1 MENIRVYSHSACLSK
16 ENGEGHP
23 ERKERLESI
32 LDSIQRIDDIS
43 IDLKEAPKA
52 QNKDINLVHPQS
64 YLEEIFEM
72 IPSQGL
78 VGVEKEPYADTLLCP
93 DSKEAILRACGSGIS
108 ASKDLMDGSSKRV
121 FCAVRPPGHHAE
133 TSRVNG
139 FCFLNN
145 AAVAA
150 RYLQS
155 NYDIKKIA
163 IIDFDVHHGNGTQEI
178 FYSDSRVLM
187 ISIHQWPLYPGTGSE
202 EEVGELEGQGF
213 TVNIPLPPGST
224 GSTYRSALDQI
235 VVPLVEDFQPD
246 WILVSAGFD
255 AHREDPLTD
264 MGLTSGD
271 FADLTANLFSLA
283 PKNHDGLFSKKGIY
297 AIIRHPIYTVVI
309 FHLPI
314 IVALFYKSFVLLF
327 FLPAHYIFWSHLV
340 EREEEYLV
348 GIFGEDYVDYM
359 AKIPRFVPWR

>member
-23 ERKERLESI
+23 ERKERLEYI

-133 TSRVNG
+133 TNRVNG

-178 FYSDSRVLM
+178 FYNDNSVLYG
-187 ISIHQWPLYPGTGSE
+187 SIHQHPLFPGTGLDSEIGAGNIFNAPIEAGTSSE
-202 EEVGELEGQGF
+202 EFLRVFNEK
-213 TVNIPLPPGST
+213 
-224 GSTYRSALDQI
+224 
-235 VVPLVEDFQPD
+235 
-246 WILVSAGFD
+246 ILVNVEHFEPEVIIISAGFD
-255 AHREDPLTD
+255 AHKRDPLATI
-264 MGLTSGD
+264 
-271 FADLTANLFSLA
+271 NLNSEDYFTMTQ
-283 PKNHDGLFSKKGIY
+283 DI
-297 AIIRHPIYTVVI
+297 
-309 FHLPI
+309 
-314 IVALFYKSFVLLF
+314 
-327 FLPAHYIFWSHLV
+327 
-340 EREEEYLV
+340 V
-348 GIFGEDYVDYM
+348 GIANRHSKGRVISFLEGGYDLQALSESIQSHFKGLS
-359 AKIPRFVPWR
+359 A

>member
-78 VGVEKEPYADTLLCP
+78 LGVEKEPYADTLLCP

-178 FYSDSRVLM
+178 FYNDNSVLYG
-187 ISIHQWPLYPGTGSE
+187 SIHQHPLFPGTGLESEIGAGNIFNAPIEAGTSSE
-202 EEVGELEGQGF
+202 EFLKVFNEK
-213 TVNIPLPPGST
+213 
-224 GSTYRSALDQI
+224 
-235 VVPLVEDFQPD
+235 
-246 WILVSAGFD
+246 ILVNVECFEPEVIIISAGFD
-255 AHREDPLTD
+255 AHKRDPLATI
-264 MGLTSGD
+264 
-271 FADLTANLFSLA
+271 NLNSEDYFTMTQ
-283 PKNHDGLFSKKGIY
+283 DI
-297 AIIRHPIYTVVI
+297 
-309 FHLPI
+309 
-314 IVALFYKSFVLLF
+314 
-327 FLPAHYIFWSHLV
+327 
-340 EREEEYLV
+340 V
-348 GIFGEDYVDYM
+348 GIANRHSKGRVISFLEGGYDLQALSESIQSHFKGLS
-359 AKIPRFVPWR
+359 A

>member
-108 ASKDLMDGSSKRV
+108 ASKDLMNGSSKRV

-178 FYSDSRVLM
+178 FYNDNSVLYG
-187 ISIHQWPLYPGTGSE
+187 SIHQHPLFPGTGLESEIGAGNIFNAPIEAGTSSE
-202 EEVGELEGQGF
+202 EFLRVFNEK
-213 TVNIPLPPGST
+213 
-224 GSTYRSALDQI
+224 
-235 VVPLVEDFQPD
+235 
-246 WILVSAGFD
+246 ILVNVERFEPEVIIISAGFD
-255 AHREDPLTD
+255 AHKRDPLATI
-264 MGLTSGD
+264 
-271 FADLTANLFSLA
+271 NL
-283 PKNHDGLFSKKGIY
+283 
-297 AIIRHPIYTVVI
+297 
-309 FHLPI
+309 
-314 IVALFYKSFVLLF
+314 KS
-327 FLPAHYIFWSHLV
+327 
-340 EREEEYLV
+340 
-348 GIFGEDYVDYM
+348 EDYFTMTQDIVRIANRHSKGRVISFLEGGYDLQ
-359 AKIPRFVPWR
+359 ALSESIQSHFKGLSS

>member
-32 LDSIQRIDDIS
+32 LDSIQKIDDIS

-133 TSRVNG
+133 TNRVNG

-178 FYSDSRVLM
+178 FYNDNSVLYG
-187 ISIHQWPLYPGTGSE
+187 SIHQHPLFPGTGLESEIGAGNIFNAPIEAGTSSE
-202 EEVGELEGQGF
+202 EFLRVFNEK
-213 TVNIPLPPGST
+213 
-224 GSTYRSALDQI
+224 
-235 VVPLVEDFQPD
+235 
-246 WILVSAGFD
+246 ILVNVDRFEPEVIIISAGFD
-255 AHREDPLTD
+255 AHKRDPLATI
-264 MGLTSGD
+264 
-271 FADLTANLFSLA
+271 NLNSEDYFTMTQ
-283 PKNHDGLFSKKGIY
+283 DI
-297 AIIRHPIYTVVI
+297 
-309 FHLPI
+309 
-314 IVALFYKSFVLLF
+314 
-327 FLPAHYIFWSHLV
+327 
-340 EREEEYLV
+340 V
-348 GIFGEDYVDYM
+348 GIANRHSKGRVISFLEGGYDLQALSESIQSHFKGLS
-359 AKIPRFVPWR
+359 A

>member
-178 FYSDSRVLM
+178 FYNDNSVLYG
-187 ISIHQWPLYPGTGSE
+187 SIHQHPLFPGTGLESEIGAGNIFNAPIEAGTSSE
-202 EEVGELEGQGF
+202 EFLRVFNEK
-213 TVNIPLPPGST
+213 
-224 GSTYRSALDQI
+224 
-235 VVPLVEDFQPD
+235 
-246 WILVSAGFD
+246 ILVNVERFEPEVIIISAGFD
-255 AHREDPLTD
+255 AHKRDPLATI
-264 MGLTSGD
+264 
-271 FADLTANLFSLA
+271 NLNSEDYFTMTQ
-283 PKNHDGLFSKKGIY
+283 DI
-297 AIIRHPIYTVVI
+297 
-309 FHLPI
+309 
-314 IVALFYKSFVLLF
+314 
-327 FLPAHYIFWSHLV
+327 
-340 EREEEYLV
+340 V
-348 GIFGEDYVDYM
+348 GIANRHSKGRVISFLEGGYDLQALSESIQSHF
-359 AKIPRFVPWR
+359 KGLSS

>member
-32 LDSIQRIDDIS
+32 LDSIQRIDDLS
-43 IDLKEAPKA
+43 IELNEAPKA
-52 QNKDINLVHPQS
+52 QYKDINLVHPQS

-72 IPSQGL
+72 IPRKGL

-108 ASKDLMDGSSKRV
+108 ASKDIMDGSFKRV

-155 NYDIKKIA
+155 SYDIKKIA

-178 FYSDSRVLM
+178 FYDDSSVLYA
-187 ISIHQWPLYPGTGSE
+187 SIHQHPLFPGTGLESETGVGNIFNAPIEAGTTSE
-202 EEVGELEGQGF
+202 EFLRIFNEKILLNVESFEPEV
-213 TVNIPLPPGST
+213 I
-224 GSTYRSALDQI
+224 I
-235 VVPLVEDFQPD
+235 
-246 WILVSAGFD
+246 ISAGFD
-255 AHREDPLTD
+255 AHNRDPLAAINLNSEAYFTMTHD
-264 MGLTSGD
+264 IVDIANRHSKGRVISFLEGGY
-271 FADLTANLFSLA
+271 DLQALSE
-283 PKNHDGLFSKKGIY
+283 SIQ
-297 AIIRHPIYTVVI
+297 
-309 FHLPI
+309 FHFK
-314 IVALFYKSFVLLF
+314 ALS
-327 FLPAHYIFWSHLV
+327 A
-340 EREEEYLV
+340 
-348 GIFGEDYVDYM
+348 
-359 AKIPRFVPWR
+359 

>member
-108 ASKDLMDGSSKRV
+108 ASKDLMNGSSKRV

-178 FYSDSRVLM
+178 FYNDNSVLYG
-187 ISIHQWPLYPGTGSE
+187 SIHQHPLFPGTGLESEIGAGNIFNAPIEAGTSSE
-202 EEVGELEGQGF
+202 EFLRVFNEK
-213 TVNIPLPPGST
+213 
-224 GSTYRSALDQI
+224 
-235 VVPLVEDFQPD
+235 
-246 WILVSAGFD
+246 ILVNVEHFEPEVIIISAGFD
-255 AHREDPLTD
+255 AHKRDPLATI
-264 MGLTSGD
+264 
-271 FADLTANLFSLA
+271 NLNSEDYFTMTQ
-283 PKNHDGLFSKKGIY
+283 DI
-297 AIIRHPIYTVVI
+297 
-309 FHLPI
+309 
-314 IVALFYKSFVLLF
+314 
-327 FLPAHYIFWSHLV
+327 
-340 EREEEYLV
+340 V
-348 GIFGEDYVDYM
+348 GI
-359 AKIPRFVPWR
+359 AKRHSKGRVISFLEGGYDLQALSESIQSHFKGLSA

>member
-108 ASKDLMDGSSKRV
+108 ASKDLMNGSSKRV

-178 FYSDSRVLM
+178 FYNDNSVLYG
-187 ISIHQWPLYPGTGSE
+187 SIHQHPLFPGTGLESEIGAGNIFNAPIEAGTSSE
-202 EEVGELEGQGF
+202 EFLRVFNEK
-213 TVNIPLPPGST
+213 
-224 GSTYRSALDQI
+224 
-235 VVPLVEDFQPD
+235 
-246 WILVSAGFD
+246 ILVNVEHFEPEVIIISAGFD
-255 AHREDPLTD
+255 AHKRDPLATI
-264 MGLTSGD
+264 
-271 FADLTANLFSLA
+271 NLNSEDYFTMTQ
-283 PKNHDGLFSKKGIY
+283 DI
-297 AIIRHPIYTVVI
+297 
-309 FHLPI
+309 
-314 IVALFYKSFVLLF
+314 
-327 FLPAHYIFWSHLV
+327 
-340 EREEEYLV
+340 V
-348 GIFGEDYVDYM
+348 GIANRHSKGRVISFLEGGYDLQALSESIQFHFKGLS
-359 AKIPRFVPWR
+359 A